1 MMSETEDGF
10 GVDKSEIGDLQESYQ
25 EKAEEVSESEMDA
38 MIKGD
43 ILGEVGP
50 VVIIIA
56 EERVEWIDALLGE

>member
-10 GVDKSEIGDLQESYQ
+10 GVNKSKIGDLQESYQ

-38 MIKGD
+38 MIQGN
-43 ILGEVGP
+43 ILGEVRP

-56 EERVEWIDALLGE
+56 EERVEWMNALLGE